1 MRKPMIAVVPLVDE
15 ARESYWMLPGY
26 FRGISGAGGIPVMLP
41 LTADTA
47 DLTQLADAF
56 DGFLF
61 TGGHDVS
68 PSCYGMEKLPYCRDC
83 CPDRDAMEGALVPL
97 VLARDKAVL
106 GICRGLQFLN
116 AALGGTIYQDLPT
129 EHPSLVIHSQQP
141 PYDQPSHDVAVTPAS
156 PLFALTGGE
165 TAWVNSCHHQGIRD
179 LAPGLQVMARAGDGL
194 VEAVYKPDAR
204 FLWAVQWHPEFSQ
217 AVDPLSKA
225 IFRAFVAG
233 AARSCG

>member
-26 FRGISGAGGIPVMLP
+26 FRGISEAGGIPVMLP

-97 VLARDKAVL
+97 VLTRDKAVL

-116 AALGGTIYQDLPT
+116 AALGGTLYQDLPT

-179 LAPGLQVMARAGDGL
+179 LVRGSRSWPGPETGWWRPCTSPTPGSSG
-194 VEAVYKPDAR
+194 PSSGIR
-204 FLWAVQWHPEFSQ
+204 SSPRLWT
-217 AVDPLSKA
+217 
-225 IFRAFVAG
+225 R
-233 AARSCG
+233 